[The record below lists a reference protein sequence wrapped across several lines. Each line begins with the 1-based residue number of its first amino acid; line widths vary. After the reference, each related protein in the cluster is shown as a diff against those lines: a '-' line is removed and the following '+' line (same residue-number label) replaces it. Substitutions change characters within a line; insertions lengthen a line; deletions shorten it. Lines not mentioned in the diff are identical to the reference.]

1 MIYCNNLACEYMDE
15 PLRPISHPRSVLQRV
30 SDYRILTMDDGTQVY
45 LCVGCY
51 EDQPCFD
58 GACDCEDGVG
68 TPDQYEAQAVLRG
81 EG

>member
-1 MIYCNNLACEYMDE
+1 MIYCNNMACDYGDE
-15 PLRPISHPRSVLQRV
+15 PLQRI
-30 SDYRILTMDDGTQVY
+30 SDYKVTSLDDGTQVV

-51 EDQPCFD
+51 EDEMYHRE
-58 GACDCEDGVG
+58 EDAAHYGWSNSE

>member
-1 MIYCNNLACEYMDE
+1 MIYCNNMACDYGDE
-15 PLRPISHPRSVLQRV
+15 PLQRI
-30 SDYRILTMDDGTQVY
+30 SDYRVTSLDDGTQVV

-58 GACDCEDGVG
+58 GACDCEDGVSHYG
-68 TPDQYEAQAVLRG
+68 MPDRYGAQAVLRG

>member
-1 MIYCNNLACEYMDE
+1 MIYCNNLACDYGDE
-15 PLRPISHPRSVLQRV
+15 PLQRI
-30 SDYRILTMDDGTQVY
+30 SDYKVTSLDDGTQVV

-51 EDQPCFD
+51 GDQACFD
-58 GACDCEDGVG
+58 GACDCEDGAE